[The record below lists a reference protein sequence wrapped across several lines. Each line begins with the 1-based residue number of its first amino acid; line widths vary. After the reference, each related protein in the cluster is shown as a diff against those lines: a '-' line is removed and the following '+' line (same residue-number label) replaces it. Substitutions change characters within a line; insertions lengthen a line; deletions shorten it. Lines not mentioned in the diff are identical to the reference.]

1 MQNDTV
7 FDGRIAEETE
17 RCLDVD
23 VGLCTTAEP
32 VAETNTEKEKT
43 LPFNKAFVN
52 SHSYSAVSATAVEP
66 QPQPQPL
73 DKQTSRVQV
82 YQIQFNNQLVMKRAN
97 DHFWNISSVLR
108 MLSLPKSKRKSILQK
123 FKKYSPSVHLQT
135 EGFYAFQGVWI
146 SQEEAEIFCKKWN
159 CYKQLQPL
167 FER

>member
-66 QPQPQPL
+66 QQL

-97 DHFWNISSVLR
+97 DHFWSISSVLR

-123 FKKYSPSVHLQT
+123 FGS
-135 EGFYAFQGVWI
+135 I
-146 SQEEAEIFCKKWN
+146 SGNSF
-159 CYKQLQPL
+159 
-167 FER
+167 F